1 MQIKI
6 TPLNEHKD
14 FFLKDE
20 RGDNYIAE
28 ICRITSYTEVIKT
41 DTIMNHETCR
51 FDHLSYLVRD
61 YYKEHYIAS
70 LDDKAIVLYKKQK
83 SDCCR
88 AKEGN
93 ICICVAYTRE
103 SERGKGYITQI
114 LKRVQNRFKKR
125 ELVVDTYTK
134 ELISVSKK
142 LGIKSF
148 KGNF

>member
-1 MQIKI
+1 MQVKI

-14 FFLKDE
+14 FSFKDE

-28 ICRITSYTEVIKT
+28 ICRITNYIKVIKT
-41 DTIMNHETCR
+41 NTIMNHRTCR
-51 FDHLSYLVRD
+51 FEYVSYLIRD
-61 YYKEHYIAS
+61 YYKEHYVAY
-70 LDDKAIVLYKKQK
+70 LDDKAIVLYKKQII
-83 SDCCR
+83 DCCR
-88 AKEGN
+88 AKEGD
-93 ICICVAYTRE
+93 ICICVCYTKE

-114 LKRVQNRFKKR
+114 LKRVKNRFKKR